1 MNGLNQVKQAV
12 MTALEETG
20 LKTQSRFSAESARR
34 ISAPAAVVGVKQAE
48 GKAAAMGHY
57 LGLERTASGKERELY
72 GRALHVT
79 VSVDVYSPDGAER
92 CEEAMEQAAQALLES
107 LPSGLR
113 LQTIRWGETEWD
125 DRSRLWL
132 RRGAAEYLAQFIA
145 TADAESGEF
154 LDFRLKGVLQQC

>member
-20 LKTQSRFSAESARR
+20 LQTKSRFSADSARR
-34 ISAPAAVVGVKQAE
+34 STAPTAVVGVKQAR

-72 GRALHVT
+72 GRSLEVT
-79 VSVDVYSPDGAER
+79 VSVDVYTAAGGDG
-92 CEEAMEQAAQALLES
+92 CEEAMEQAAQALLEG

-113 LQTIRWGETEWD
+113 LQSISWGETEWD
-125 DRSRLWL
+125 GKSRLWL
-132 RRGAAEYLAQFIA
+132 RRGTAEYLAQFLA
-145 TADAESGEF
+145 SADAESGEF